1 MWCQIISSS
10 SQTAISPCD
19 DYLPVTTF
27 CPCPEVVIISDIL
40 CTNWLICLTVAFL
53 KNRPQKTIRYK

>member
-10 SQTAISPCD
+10 SQTPLSPCD
-19 DYLPVTTF
+19 NYWPVTIF

-40 CTNWLICLTVAFL
+40 CSSCMSFVEMSLIYCIF
-53 KNRPQKTIRYK
+53 KNVLI